1 MVAKLNHTV
10 REVVFKGEYLDEDT
24 KLQRYISL
32 VTGRLIQNYGGTDND
47 YYSIERMLNCLV
59 SIYGSDKNTSVN
71 QVLDIELYQLKIQI
85 NLEGHDIWRRVF
97 VPSTFSFR
105 HLHHIIQTVFD
116 WQNYHLHEF
125 MKISPFTQDF
135 NKK

>member
-1 MVAKLNHTV
+1 MVAELNNTV

-71 QVLDIELYQLKIQI
+71 QVLDISYQLKIQI
-85 NLEGHDIWRRVF
+85 NLEGHDFWRRVF
-97 VPSTFSFR
+97 STF
-105 HLHHIIQTVFD
+105 HIF
-116 WQNYHLHEF
+116 F
-125 MKISPFTQDF
+125 
-135 NKK
+135 